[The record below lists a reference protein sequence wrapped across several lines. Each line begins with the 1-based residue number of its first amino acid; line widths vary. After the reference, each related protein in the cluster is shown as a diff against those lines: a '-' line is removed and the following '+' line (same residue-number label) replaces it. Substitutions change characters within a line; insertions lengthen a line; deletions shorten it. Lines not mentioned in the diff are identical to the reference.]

1 MPRCPSS
8 KSMIPVAKHGNGDF
22 STYIWDYM
30 MDFHRFP
37 YRWCD
42 FHIYIYTWCSHLDL
56 DLQGTSQ
63 LATTT
68 KGAQVAPLPLWFDA
82 SRMTSS
88 QRNQMHQPS
97 RTASRGNQRRWIWK
111 TREKPW
117 FPGQNHLEMW
127 FKFSLFTICYIIHF
141 LVGGFIFLCSMIY
154 GIILPI
160 D

>member
-1 MPRCPSS
+1 MAMEISLPIYEIIWWVS
-8 KSMIPVAKHGNGDF
+8 IDF
-22 STYIWDYM
+22 PIDDVISL
-30 MDFHRFP
+30 F
-37 YRWCD
+37 
-42 FHIYIYTWCSHLDL
+42 IYIYTRCSHLDL

-127 FKFSLFTICYIIHF
+127 FNFSLFIICYIIHF